1 MVDEL
6 VCEPQPATA
15 AAAITEATQ
24 RVVMCAH
31 YEADGHS
38 SQTPLIMMAR
48 SVPAVP
54 LIDKP
59 KALAPVHAMLP
70 VEIER

>member
-1 MVDEL
+1 
-6 VCEPQPATA
+6 
-15 AAAITEATQ
+15 
-24 RVVMCAH
+24 MCAH